1 MAAGGGMVYWTQHIE
16 SDFETLKKFHKGNF
30 GDSKVI

>member
-1 MAAGGGMVYWTQHIE
+1 MAAGGGMVYYTIE
-16 SDFETLKKFHKGNF
+16 SGFETQKTYHKGNF